1 MSLYVSINM
10 LCTIMIIILMFMV
23 SRGVM
28 HEADRKTFFNLC
40 FHTQLLFSLDVL
52 WVLLDGASFP
62 CARFLNYFVNAAY
75 FVQCGVLCYYWCK
88 YSLFLAGRGEQHAG
102 VLFKILFALPMAVE
116 IVLSIASIWTGW
128 YFTID
133 AENHYHRGDLLLV
146 QVLVMFVYLV
156 YSLLVAVFTIKRQRG
171 VVNKNKLYAISA
183 LGFLPFASQVL
194 QAQFP
199 GVSVFCTGATLGLI
213 IVFLEIQREMISLDP
228 LTRLNNRNQAS
239 IYLSSRFKQEIPGK
253 RLYQFIMDLDKF
265 KSINDTYGHMEGDN
279 ALVIVSAVLKVVC
292 GPRGHFISRYGGDE
306 FVVFANLPNNTA
318 ADDLCHMLEKKLAD
332 YSKALP
338 YTLAMSIGYAA
349 LREGETEEGLMSR
362 ADASLYEVKKRKHA
376 ER

>member
-10 LCTIMIIILMFMV
+10 LCAVMIIILMFMV
-23 SRGVM
+23 HRGVM
-28 HEADRKTFFNLC
+28 HEADQKTFFNLC
-40 FHTQLLFSLDVL
+40 FHTELLFLLDVL
-52 WVLLDGASFP
+52 WELLDGSTFP
-62 CARFLNYFVNAAY
+62 GAWVLNYIVNTAY
-75 FVQCGVLCYYWCK
+75 FAQCGILCYFWSQ
-88 YSLFLAGRGEQHAG
+88 YSLFLSGRAERYSGNFFR
-102 VLFKILFALPMAVE
+102 LLFALPMAVE
-116 IVLSIASIWTGW
+116 IVLSVASVWTGW

-133 AENHYHRGDLLLV
+133 AENHYHRGDLLFI
-146 QVLVMFVYLV
+146 QVTIMFVYLV
-156 YSLLVAVFTIKRQRG
+156 YSLLVAVFTIKRQRD

-183 LGFLPFASQVL
+183 LGFLPFVSQCL

-239 IYLSSRFKQEIPGK
+239 IYLSSRFKQEISGK
-253 RLYQFIMDLDKF
+253 KLYQFIIDLDKF
-265 KSINDTYGHMEGDN
+265 KSINDTFGHMEGDN
-279 ALVIVSAVLKVVC
+279 ALVIVSTVLKVVC